1 MATQLTE
8 RSEAL
13 TDMDTQRNERSD
25 ALQAQILQCL
35 TTEQFVLQSGR
46 SMTVADA
53 TGRSI
58 LFLSTISSTLIA
70 LAFVGQI
77 SHLGG
82 VFFVFALVLFPSLL
96 FLGLVTFERVLQSS
110 IEDMVCMR
118 GMNRIRH
125 FYVELAP
132 QVKDYFILPTHDD
145 EAGDHGNMCMPKQWW
160 QLFLTTAG
168 MIAAINSILAGAFVG
183 LLIYHFFALPL
194 LPCLSVAIVI
204 FLLVLVAHQRY
215 QWACWRRAERCLKVL
230 FPSEAGE
237 ECEVPVKMNMKGRTN
252 KEQLAGHDS
261 KSC

>member
-1 MATQLTE
+1 MEMQLTE
-8 RSEAL
+8 CSEAL
-13 TDMDTQRNERSD
+13 PDREAQPNQRSD
-25 ALQAQILQCL
+25 ALQAQMLQCL

-53 TGRSI
+53 SSRSI

-77 SHLGG
+77 SRLGG
-82 VFFVFALVLFPSLL
+82 VFFLFALVLFPSLV
-96 FLGLVTFERVLQSS
+96 FLGLVTFERVLQSA

-132 QVKDYFILPTHDD
+132 QVKDYLILSTHDD
-145 EAGDHGNMCMPKQWW
+145 EAGDHGNMCMPKRWW

-168 MIAAINSILAGAFVG
+168 MIATINSILAGAFAG
-183 LLIYHFFALPL
+183 LLVYHFFALPFL
-194 LPCLSVAIVI
+194 LCLSVAIVL

-215 QWACWRRAERCLKVL
+215 QWRSWRQAERCLKVL
-230 FPSEAGE
+230 FPSEA
-237 ECEVPVKMNMKGRTN
+237 ECEEAEPAGKYPVPT
-252 KEQLAGHDS
+252 S
-261 KSC
+261 SCA